1 MTYQHNTNTTA
12 NQDTD
17 DMGRILGA
25 CALVGFGL
33 VVASMLPAASPVV
46 LGRVA
51 FEAGRMIGR
60 R

>member
-1 MTYQHNTNTTA
+1 
-12 NQDTD
+12 
-17 DMGRILGA
+17 MGRILGA

-33 VVASMLPAASPVV
+33 VVSSMVPVASPVV

>member
-12 NQDTD
+12 NQDNG

-33 VVASMLPAASPVV
+33 VVASMVPVASPVV